1 MEDWIAREGYPG
13 RGGVTYVARLNAY
26 NFAIY
31 SKHATSVRLNLYR
44 AGAVSEPFF
53 TLDLDP
59 LRNKTGRIWHCMIPE
74 SAARDAVYYSY
85 TVDGPSCAAEGFRF
99 DPDKILL
106 DPYAKAVY
114 FPPDFDRYAAC
125 RPGSNAGRA
134 PLSVMRCSDTGGRH
148 ETDRTPRIHGHDL
161 VIYEA
166 HVRGF
171 TRHPSSGVESD
182 RRGTYAGFAEKIP
195 YLKELGV
202 TAVELMPV
210 FQADPQEGSTW
221 GYMTLGF
228 FALHGQYARSAVAG
242 EQLDEF
248 HDLVASLHEAGIE
261 VILDVVFNHTTE
273 GDHNGPTYSQRG
285 IDNTTYYLLEE
296 DRRFYRNDAGTGNII
311 RADNR
316 FVRTFILD
324 SLRYWVNEMHVD
336 GFRFDLASIF
346 TRRADGSIDLGD
358 PPLISAIRADPTLR
372 DIRLIAEAWDLGS
385 YQLGR
390 AFPGTY
396 WTQWNGA
403 FRDDVRGFIRG
414 DEGKVP
420 SLMRR
425 LYGSDDLFPDTLPD
439 SYRPY
444 QGVNFV
450 TSHDGFTLY
459 DLVAYNR
466 KHNEANG
473 HGNRDGSEYNLSCNC
488 GWEGDSG
495 VPDDVVALRRRQA
508 NNFAAI
514 LMLSNGV
521 PMFRMGD
528 EFLTTQG
535 GNNNPYNQDN
545 ETTWLDW
552 DRAHEFADVQHFF
565 RLMIALRG
573 SHPSIAR
580 RTYWRDDVTWFGTA
594 GPPDLSAS
602 SHSIAYVLRGGSE
615 RDDDIYVM
623 INAWTE
629 SLEFTIQ
636 DGTAAEWRRVVD
648 TGRDA
653 PDDIAED
660 LHGVVLD
667 QQSYR
672 AGARSVVVLVRPAF

>member
-44 AGAVSEPFF
+44 SGSVVEPFF
-53 TLDLDP
+53 TYGFDP

-85 TVDGPSCAAEGFRF
+85 TVDGPDNPAGGFRF
-99 DPDKILL
+99 DRDKVLL

-114 FPPDFDRYAAC
+114 FPPDFDRGAA
-125 RPGSNAGRA
+125 RQPGSNAGRA
-134 PLSVMRCSDTGGRH
+134 PLGVMCCSDSGDRH
-148 ETDRTPRIHGHDL
+148 ETDRTPRLHGHDL

-171 TRHPSSGVESD
+171 TNHPSSGITPD

-195 YLKELGV
+195 YLKDLGV

-248 HDLVASLHEAGIE
+248 HDLIAALHEADIE

-285 IDNTTYYLLEE
+285 IDNTTYYLLDE

-403 FRDDVRGFIRG
+403 FRDDVRRFVRG

-420 SLMRR
+420 SLMLR
-425 LYGSDDLFPDTLPD
+425 LYGSDDLFPDTLED

-466 KHNEANG
+466 KRNMANG
-473 HGNRDGSEYNLSCNC
+473 HNNEDGSDHNLSWNC

-508 NNFAAI
+508 KNLAAI

-545 ETTWLDW
+545 NTTWIDW
-552 DRAHEFADVQHFF
+552 DRLHDFADVHRFF
-565 RLMIALRG
+565 RLMVAFRG
-573 SHPSIAR
+573 AHSSIGR
-580 RTYWRDDVTWFGTA
+580 STYWRDDVTWFGTD
-594 GPPDLSAS
+594 GPPDLGAH
-602 SHSIAYVLRGGSE
+602 SHSVSYLLRGASE
-615 RDDDIYVM
+615 QDDDLYVM
-623 INAWTE
+623 INGWTE
-629 SLEFTIQ
+629 PLEITIQ
-636 DGTAAEWRRVVD
+636 EGVAGEWRRVID
-648 TGRDA
+648 TSLDA
-653 PDDIAED
+653 PGDIDED
-660 LHGVVLD
+660 LEGEVFDRQTYQV
-667 QQSYR
+667 
-672 AGARSVVVLVRPAF
+672 GPRSVVVLVRPAG